1 MHKILLAT
9 VASIALA
16 GAAEAGSRGGN
27 RHVTNTGTAS
37 SNFDFTKTRSVT
49 NTRINENSWQ
59 NYNGFQGF
67 TAAEHG
73 GLAKT
78 QTNGKAVGLGASVN
92 YSKGTFNGGEL
103 NGSLNASLGI
113 SGLNGSL
120 SGSAAIRGLTAGSES
135 VSGSLAVAG
144 SAGAGSSK
152 VETAGYAAGG
162 AGARNEWGGFTTSIY
177 EHNRTTVNQWTGSR
191 SSTYGR

>member
-9 VASIALA
+9 VAVVALA
-16 GAAEAGSRGGN
+16 GTAQADSRHGN
-27 RHVTNTGTAS
+27 RHVSNTGTAS

-49 NTRINENSWQ
+49 NTRIKENSWQ

-67 TAAEHG
+67 TSAEHG

-78 QTNGKAVGLGASVN
+78 QTNGSGVGLGASIN
-92 YSKGTFNGGEL
+92 YSKGTFKGGEL
-103 NGSLNASLGI
+103 T
-113 SGLNGSL
+113 GSL
-120 SGSAAIRGLTAGSES
+120 SATPLFSGSGSLRGLSAGSES

-152 VETAGYAAGG
+152 VETAGYASGG
-162 AGARNEWGGFTTSIY
+162 AGARNEWGGSTTNIY

-191 SSTYGR
+191 SSTYSR